1 MGSPNP
7 PIGNQV
13 RHILII
19 FSIFLFSL
27 TIISCSSED
36 DSALKGGKVAAS
48 LSEADQLE
56 LPHISSLT
64 INNSSAVTNQTS
76 VSVQMAGSD
85 AIGITGYIISNQSTV
100 PDLNSY
106 DWVSIT
112 SQTQYSVSK
121 DLTVGP
127 SDASYSFYGWMKDDA
142 EGISAT
148 ASSSIIFDSTAPSIA
163 SVIINSG
170 DLTTTNTVVS
180 LSIAA
185 TDSLSGIT
193 AYYASET
200 SSAPS
205 ATATGWIDITK
216 TNSLSSTVSFT
227 LSSSGAEGSF
237 SKTVYLW
244 IKDAA
249 GNISSSSSDSITL
262 IVADTTAPTNPSIS
276 INSGAST
283 TTSLSVTLSL
293 SASDNVGV
301 TGYYLS
307 TSSSTPSST
316 ASGWSTVT
324 SSTSFSASDNYTLTI
339 LGLNTVYVW
348 YKDAAGNVSSPASD
362 TIIYSSSD
370 TSIPNIYCGLSDSST
385 AGNTS
390 LSATKL
396 TSGTTRAATLSSST
410 NNYYFFFTATS
421 SSTYTISWSGNAW
434 EYSVYKGVGNR
445 YYYSYN
451 DDDSTSVS
459 DFTGNVIIKFDPDNS
474 GDQVSF
480 SITGGTIIDYHTS
493 KNSNCQVSI
502 DGGTTSSSST
512 TLDTGKIYRT
522 ILNSWSNNYYYKFNA
537 TSNSEYSIV
546 WSGNAS
552 GYTIYKGE
560 NNEFYSSNKDDDD
573 TTITNYTGDVIVK
586 FKPTASG
593 DSVDFMINN

>member
-1 MGSPNP
+1 MSKAARKLMKSF
-7 PIGNQV
+7 ISV
-13 RHILII
+13 FLII
-19 FSIFLFSL
+19 FLSL
-27 TIISCSSED
+27 ITISCSSED
-36 DSALKGGKVAAS
+36 DTVLKQGKVAS
-48 LSEADQLE
+48 DISEADQLE
-56 LPHISSLT
+56 APYISSLT

-100 PDLNSY
+100 PDLNSSE
-106 DWVSIT
+106 WESIT

-127 SDASYSFYGWMKDDA
+127 NDASYSFYGWMKDNA
-142 EGISAT
+142 GGISAT
-148 ASSSIIFDSTAPSIA
+148 ASSSIIFDRTVPSTA

-170 DLTTTNTVVS
+170 DSSTTNTVVNLTIS
-180 LSIAA
+180 GS
-185 TDSLSGIT
+185 DNLSGIT
-193 AYYASET
+193 AYYASES

-205 ATATGWIDITK
+205 ASATGWVSITT
-216 TNSLSSTVSFT
+216 TNNLSSTVSYT
-227 LSSSGAEGSF
+227 LSSPGAEGSIP
-237 SKTVYLW
+237 KTVYLW

-339 LGLNTVYVW
+339 RGLNNVYVW
-348 YKDAAGNVSSPASD
+348 YKDAAGNVSSPVSH

-396 TSGTTRAATLSSST
+396 TSGTTRVASLSSST

-421 SSTYTISWSGNAW
+421 SSSYTISWSGNAR

-445 YYYSYN
+445 YYYSYT

-459 DFTGNVIIKFDPDNS
+459 DFTGDVIIKFDPDDS

-502 DGGTTSSSST
+502 DGVTTSSSST
-512 TLDTGKIYRT
+512 TLDTGKVYRT
-522 ILNSWSNNYYYKFNA
+522 ILYSWSNNYYYKFNA
-537 TSNSEYSIV
+537 TSNSEYNIV

-552 GYTIYKGE
+552 QYTIYKGE
-560 NNEFYSSNKDDDD
+560 NNEFYSSNKDDDNI
-573 TTITNYTGDVIVK
+573 TITNYTGDVFVK
-586 FKPTASG
+586 FNPTASG
-593 DSVDFMINN
+593 DTVDFMINN